1 VRSPVSRAARWAGAL
16 VLAVIV
22 TIAVFSSGNAP
33 AAGDVTASGQ
43 PGTTQ
48 TEFGPLTPSDVDLL
62 VKVRQAGLWETPTGQ
77 QMQQRATNS
86 VVQEVGRRISTEH
99 IELDAIVRQAADQL
113 GVTLPSQPSAQ
124 QQGWMQE
131 ISARTGAD
139 YDRTAINLL
148 RQAHG
153 KVLPVIAQVRSGT
166 RNELVREFATTSATF
181 VTRHHEYLES
191 TGLVDFAA
199 LPEPPAPAA
208 APVPAAS
215 AAGSGGSAPV
225 LTASGGQEGGTFGGA
240 LAAVR
245 DASLSSWLAAALAF
259 VAVLGGGALL
269 DMLLR
274 DRSRPRPAGPGG
286 AGPGGTYAPPQP
298 FPGPQ
303 PRPPAPPR
311 NHPARPRPAG
321 PHRPGGPATFGLLVI
336 GVLTLPP
343 ALEGAVS
350 PSPAPS
356 GSAAVA
362 AGFAALEPAPDRVLA
377 LVAATE
383 DEPADG
389 NGRNNNGEN
398 NGGNEGGDN
407 NAGGDGGD
415 AAEGNDAREALN
427 QALAARQAD
436 QQAGQGQN
444 DGQGRNEDN
453 QNQNENDNQD
463 QNNSEDQNNNEEN
476 QNDEQ
481 GQNNDENQ
489 NEAAAE
495 EFPGREDAAPPAID
509 DFADIG
515 EVNQI
520 VSEPTPDGN
529 ASTGSF
535 VSECGTP
542 DPALRNSDNWIVA
555 PGTVNGAQHM
565 HDYIG
570 STATD
575 ASTDAGDLLVSETTC
590 ELDNRSTFFWP
601 VLRDTSQV
609 GPDDN
614 DDGGGLDGNVGEI
627 IEPAQVVM
635 QFLGNPTGPVSPMPQ
650 LLRVITGDAKAVTN
664 GADNVQAQWT
674 CRGFEDRATTQYP
687 LCPDGS
693 RLLRV
698 LDFPSCW
705 DGENLDSE
713 DHRSHMAFADEE
725 TGACPQDTVAVPQLR
740 MILAYDQ
747 PGGRNF
753 ALDGFPDQQHHP
765 ATDHGDFVN
774 GMPDEL
780 MDAVVECLNEGLQ
793 C

>member
-22 TIAVFSSGNAP
+22 MVAVFSSGGTGDGD
-33 AAGDVTASGQ
+33 AAANTAATANGAVDQQSVT
-43 PGTTQ
+43 TTTS
-48 TEFGPLTPSDVDLL
+48 TEFGPLTASDVDLL

-86 VVQEVGRRISTEH
+86 VVREVGRRISVEH
-99 IELDAIVRQAADQL
+99 TELDAIVRQTAGQL

-131 ISARTGAD
+131 ISARTGAE
-139 YDRTAINLL
+139 YDRTAVNLL

-153 KVLPVIAQVRSGT
+153 KVLTVIAQVRSGT
-166 RNELVREFATTSATF
+166 RNELVREFATTSAQF

-191 TGLVDFAA
+191 TGLVDFAS

-208 APVPAAS
+208 APAPAAPA
-215 AAGSGGSAPV
+215 AAGTGGAAPVYPAGGSATV
-225 LTASGGQEGGTFGGA
+225 GGA

-245 DASLSSWLAAALAF
+245 DASVSSWLAAVLAF

-274 DRSRPRPAGPGG
+274 ERPRTQPVGAARPAAPPARPFPAPPQRPPVPPRIHPSPRRPAG
-286 AGPGGTYAPPQP
+286 Q
-298 FPGPQ
+298 
-303 PRPPAPPR
+303 RMR
-311 NHPARPRPAG
+311 
-321 PHRPGGPATFGLLVI
+321 GGPAVFGLLVI
-336 GVLTLPP
+336 GVLALPP

-350 PSPAPS
+350 PPAQQPT
-356 GSAAVA
+356 SAAA
-362 AGFAALEPAPDRVLA
+362 AGFAALDPAPDHVLA

-383 DEPADG
+383 DEPSDGEKADKDEKAG
-389 NGRNNNGEN
+389 ENKDGEGGDRREALTEALADRRGDGAGAGEKNDGAANGDQQENDENKDENKNDEKENGEN
-398 NGGNEGGDN
+398 ENG
-407 NAGGDGGD
+407 
-415 AAEGNDAREALN
+415 
-427 QALAARQAD
+427 
-436 QQAGQGQN
+436 
-444 DGQGRNEDN
+444 
-453 QNQNENDNQD
+453 
-463 QNNSEDQNNNEEN
+463 EN
-476 QNDEQ
+476 QN
-481 GQNNDENQ
+481 
-489 NEAAAE
+489 AADD
-495 EFPGREDAAPPAID
+495 EFPGREDAAPPALA

-515 EVNQI
+515 EVNQL
-520 VSEPTPDGN
+520 VSDPTPDAN

-535 VSECGTP
+535 VAECGPP

-555 PGTVNGAQHM
+555 PGKPNGAQHM

-575 ASTDAGDLLVSETTC
+575 NSTEAGDLLASDTNC
-590 ELDNRSTFFWP
+590 DLDNRSTFYWP

-614 DDGGGLDGNVGEI
+614 QDGGGLDGNVGEI

-664 GADNVQAQWT
+664 GPDNVRAQWT
-674 CRGFEDRATTQYP
+674 CRGFEDRVTTQYP
-687 LCPDGS
+687 LCPEGS

-713 DHRSHMAFADEE
+713 DHRSHITFPDEDS
-725 TGACPQDTVAVPQLR
+725 GACPQDTVAVPKLR

>member
-1 VRSPVSRAARWAGAL
+1 MRSPVSRAARWAGAL

-22 TIAVFSSGNAP
+22 MVAVFNSGGTGDNGVAVDQQSS
-33 AAGDVTASGQ
+33 
-43 PGTTQ
+43 TTTR
-48 TEFGPLTPSDVDLL
+48 TEFGPLTASDVDLL

-77 QMQQRATNS
+77 QMQQRAVNA
-86 VVQEVGRRISTEH
+86 VVQEVGSRISLEH
-99 IELDAIVRQAADQL
+99 TELDAIVRQTADQL
-113 GVTLPSQPSAQ
+113 GVTLPSQPSTQ

-131 ISARTGAD
+131 ISAQNGAD
-139 YDRTAINLL
+139 YDRTAVNLL

-153 KVLPVIAQVRSGT
+153 KVLPVIANVRSGT
-166 RNELVREFATTSATF
+166 RNQLVREFATTAAQF

-191 TGLVDFAA
+191 TGLVDFEA

-208 APVPAAS
+208 APAPAAS
-215 AAGSGGSAPV
+215 AAAGTGGTTPV
-225 LTASGGQEGGTFGGA
+225 RTASGSPANADGGGFGSA

-245 DASLSSWLAAALAF
+245 EASLSSWLAAVLAF

-274 DRSRPRPAGPGG
+274 DHSRPVGAAPAGLRPA
-286 AGPGGTYAPPQP
+286 QP
-298 FPGPQ
+298 FPAPP
-303 PRPPAPPR
+303 PRLPAPPR
-311 NHPARPRPAG
+311 LHPPRRRPAAQ
-321 PHRPGGPATFGLLVI
+321 HRPGGPAVFGLLIV
-336 GVLTLPP
+336 GVLALPP
-343 ALEGAVS
+343 LLEGAVS
-350 PSPAPS
+350 APVQPST
-356 GSAAVA
+356 SAAA
-362 AGFAALEPAPDRVLA
+362 AGFAALDPAPDHVLA
-377 LVAATE
+377 LVAATKDGPSDDEKE
-383 DEPADG
+383 DEKNDENDEAEKADSG
-389 NGRNNNGEN
+389 
-398 NGGNEGGDN
+398 EGG
-407 NAGGDGGD
+407 
-415 AAEGNDAREALN
+415 DAREALS
-427 QALAARQAD
+427 QALA
-436 QQAGQGQN
+436 
-444 DGQGRNEDN
+444 DGQGERDRGDEKKKDDQKDENEDAEKKE
-453 QNQNENDNQD
+453 NEKK
-463 QNNSEDQNNNEEN
+463 EEN
-476 QNDEQ
+476 AGD
-481 GQNNDENQ
+481 D
-489 NEAAAE
+489 
-495 EFPGREDAAPPAID
+495 EFPGRENAALPSLA

-515 EVNQI
+515 EVRQI
-520 VSEPTPDGN
+520 VADPTPDAN

-535 VSECGTP
+535 VAECGQP

-555 PGTVNGAQHM
+555 PGKPNGAQHM
-565 HDYIG
+565 HDYLG

-575 ASTDAGDLLVSETTC
+575 SSTDASDLLASRTTC
-590 ELDNRSTFFWP
+590 DLDNRSTFFWP
-601 VLRDTSQV
+601 VLRDTSQL
-609 GPDDN
+609 GSDEN
-614 DDGGGLDGNVGEI
+614 QDGGGLDGNIGEI
-627 IEPAQVVM
+627 LEPAQVVM

-650 LLRVITGDAKAVTN
+650 LLRIVTGDAKAVTN
-664 GADNVQAQWT
+664 GPDNVRAQWT

-713 DHRSHMAFADEE
+713 DHRAHIAFADED

>member
-1 VRSPVSRAARWAGAL
+1 MRSPVSRAARWAGAL

-22 TIAVFSSGNAP
+22 TVAVFNSGGTGGDGVAVDQQSS
-33 AAGDVTASGQ
+33 V
-43 PGTTQ
+43 GTTTR
-48 TEFGPLTPSDVDLL
+48 TEFGPLTASDIDLL

-77 QMQQRATNS
+77 QMEQRATNS
-86 VVQEVGRRISTEH
+86 VVRDVGRRISVEH
-99 IELDAIVRQAADQL
+99 TDLDEIVRRTADQL

-124 QQGWMQE
+124 QQGWMEE
-131 ISARTGAD
+131 ISAQTGAE
-139 YDRTAINLL
+139 YDRTAVNLL

-153 KVLPVIAQVRSGT
+153 KVLPVIAEVRSGT
-166 RNELVREFATTSATF
+166 RNELVREFATTAAQF

-191 TGLVDFAA
+191 TGLVDFEA
-199 LPEPPAPAA
+199 LPEPPGPAA
-208 APVPAAS
+208 APAPAAS
-215 AAGSGGSAPV
+215 AAAGTGGAAPV
-225 LTASGGQEGGTFGGA
+225 LTANGSPSDGSATFGA
-240 LAAVR
+240 LAAIR
-245 DASLSSWLAAALAF
+245 DASVSSWLAAVLAF
-259 VAVLGGGALL
+259 VAVLGGGALV

-274 DRSRPRPAGPGG
+274 DRSRTRPAG
-286 AGPGGTYAPPQP
+286 AAPAYPPAQP
-298 FPGPQ
+298 FPAPP

-311 NHPARPRPAG
+311 LHPQRRRPAG
-321 PHRPGGPATFGLLVI
+321 QRRPGGPAVFGLLVI
-336 GVLTLPP
+336 GVLALPP
-343 ALEGAVS
+343 VLEGAVS
-350 PSPAPS
+350 PPAQPS
-356 GSAAVA
+356 TSTAVA
-362 AGFAALEPAPDRVLA
+362 AGFAALDPAPDHVMA
-377 LVAATE
+377 LVAAKE
-383 DEPADG
+383 DEPSDEDGGKDGGNRDSDNDKADG
-389 NGRNNNGEN
+389 DKAG
-398 NGGNEGGDN
+398 
-407 NAGGDGGD
+407 NAGAG
-415 AAEGNDAREALN
+415 EENDAREALS
-427 QALAARQAD
+427 QSLAARQAD
-436 QQAGQGQN
+436 QDGGDDQN
-444 DGQGRNEDN
+444 AENDNKQNNN
-453 QNQNENDNQD
+453 QNNENQNNENDD
-463 QNNSEDQNNNEEN
+463 EKNEN
-476 QNDEQ
+476 
-481 GQNNDENQ
+481 
-489 NEAAAE
+489 AADDD
-495 EFPGREDAAPPAID
+495 FPGREDAAPPAIA

-515 EVNQI
+515 EVNQL
-520 VSEPTPDGN
+520 VSNPAPDGN

-535 VSECGTP
+535 VAECGTP

-565 HDYIG
+565 HDYLG

-590 ELDNRSTFFWP
+590 DLDNRSTFFWP
-601 VLRDTSQV
+601 VLRDTGQIGV
-609 GPDDN
+609 DDN

-635 QFLGNPTGPVSPMPQ
+635 QFLGNPTEPVSPMPQ

-664 GADNVQAQWT
+664 GPDNVRAQWT

-687 LCPDGS
+687 LCPEGS

-713 DHRSHMAFADEE
+713 DHRSHIAFADED

-780 MDAVVECLNEGLQ
+780 MNAVVDCLNEGLQ

>member
-1 VRSPVSRAARWAGAL
+1 VRSPVSRTARWAGAL

-33 AAGDVTASGQ
+33 AAGDVTAQ
-43 PGTTQ
+43 PGTTR

-86 VVQEVGRRISTEH
+86 VVQEVGRRLAIEH
-99 IELDAIVRQAADQL
+99 TELDSIVRQTAAQL
-113 GVTLPSQPSAQ
+113 GATLPSQPSAQ

-166 RNELVREFATTSATF
+166 RNELVREFATTAAQF
-181 VTRHHEYLES
+181 VTRHHEYLEN
-191 TGLVDFAA
+191 TGLVNFAA

-208 APVPAAS
+208 APAPAAS

-286 AGPGGTYAPPQP
+286 AGGTYAPPQP

-311 NHPARPRPAG
+311 NRPARPRPAG
-321 PHRPGGPATFGLLVI
+321 PRRPGGPATFGLLVI
-336 GVLTLPP
+336 GVLALPP
-343 ALEGAVS
+343 VLEGAVS

-362 AGFAALEPAPDRVLA
+362 AGFAALEPAPDHVLA
-377 LVAATE
+377 LVAAAE

-389 NGRNNNGEN
+389 NG
-398 NGGNEGGDN
+398 GG
-407 NAGGDGGD
+407 
-415 AAEGNDAREALN
+415 AAEGNDARDALN
-427 QALAARQAD
+427 QALAARQA
-436 QQAGQGQN
+436 GQGQN
-444 DGQGRNEDN
+444 DGQGQNEDN
-453 QNQNENDNQD
+453 QNQNENNDQD
-463 QNNSEDQNNNEEN
+463 QDNE
-476 QNDEQ
+476 
-481 GQNNDENQ
+481 ENQ
-489 NEAAAE
+489 NEAATE
-495 EFPGREDAAPPAID
+495 EFPGRENAAPPAID

-515 EVNQI
+515 QINQI

-542 DPALRNSDNWIVA
+542 DPALRNSDNWIAA

-575 ASTDAGDLLVSETTC
+575 ASTDAGELLVSETTC

-664 GADNVQAQWT
+664 GADNVRAQWT

-687 LCPDGS
+687 LCPGGS

-725 TGACPQDTVAVPQLR
+725 SGACPQDTVAVPQLR

>member
-33 AAGDVTASGQ
+33 AAGDVAANAQ

-48 TEFGPLTPSDVDLL
+48 TEFGPLTASDVDLL

-77 QMQQRATNS
+77 QMQQRAANA
-86 VVQEVGRRISTEH
+86 VVQEVGRRLAIEH
-99 IELDAIVRQAADQL
+99 TELDAIVRQTAEQL
-113 GVTLPSQPSAQ
+113 GATLPSQPSAQ
-124 QQGWMQE
+124 QQAWMEE
-131 ISARTGAD
+131 ISARTGTD
-139 YDRTAINLL
+139 YDRTAVNLL

-166 RNELVREFATTSATF
+166 RNELVREFATTSAQF

-208 APVPAAS
+208 APAAS
-215 AAGSGGSAPV
+215 AGSGGTTPV
-225 LTASGGQEGGTFGGA
+225 LTTGSSTEGESDAFAGA
-240 LAAVR
+240 LTALR

-269 DMLLR
+269 DMVLR
-274 DRSRPRPAGPGG
+274 DRSRPRTGGPGGGPGG
-286 AGPGGTYAPPQP
+286 AGAQPRP
-298 FPGPQ
+298 FPGPP
-303 PRPPAPPR
+303 PRPPMQLR
-311 NHPARPRPAG
+311 NQPVRRRPAD
-321 PHRPGGPATFGLLVI
+321 PRRPGGPAAFGLLVI
-336 GVLTLPP
+336 GVLALPP
-343 ALEGAVS
+343 LLEGAVS
-350 PSPAPS
+350 PPAEPS
-356 GSAAVA
+356 RSAAVA
-362 AGFAALEPAPDRVLA
+362 AGFDALDPAPDHVLA

-383 DEPADG
+383 DADEPAGDSADNG
-389 NGRNNNGEN
+389 NDNNGNDN
-398 NGGNEGGDN
+398 NGGNN
-407 NAGGDGGD
+407 NGSEAERDAGGGEGGGD
-415 AAEGNDAREALN
+415 AAESDDPREALS
-427 QALAARQAD
+427 QALAARQAGQD
-436 QQAGQGQN
+436 NEQNQNDAENQNNQQNQN
-444 DGQGRNEDN
+444 DG
-453 QNQNENDNQD
+453 
-463 QNNSEDQNNNEEN
+463 EDQNDQEN
-476 QNDEQ
+476 QI
-481 GQNNDENQ
+481 GG
-489 NEAAAE
+489 AADE
-495 EFPGREDAAPPAID
+495 EFPGREEAGPPAID

-520 VSEPTPDGN
+520 VSDPTPDAN

-575 ASTDAGDLLVSETTC
+575 ASTDAGDLLASETTC
-590 ELDNRSTFFWP
+590 DLDNRSTFFWP

-609 GPDDN
+609 GADDN
-614 DDGGGLDGNVGEI
+614 EDGGGLDGNVGEI
-627 IEPAQVVM
+627 VEPAQVVM

-664 GADNVQAQWT
+664 GPDNVRAQWT

-713 DHRSHMAFADEE
+713 DHRSHIVFADEE
-725 TGACPQDTVAVPQLR
+725 TGACPEDSVAVPQLR

>member
-1 VRSPVSRAARWAGAL
+1 MRSPVSGAARWAGAL

-22 TIAVFSSGNAP
+22 MVAVFNSGSTADGV
-33 AAGDVTASGQ
+33 AVDQQAGATA
-43 PGTTQ
+43 TKR
-48 TEFGPLTPSDVDLL
+48 TEFGPLTGSDVDLL

-77 QMQQRATNS
+77 QMEQRATNG
-86 VVQEVGRRISTEH
+86 VVRDVGRRIAAEH
-99 IELDAIVRQAADQL
+99 IELDAIVRRTADQL
-113 GVTLPSQPSAQ
+113 GATLPSQPSAQ
-124 QQGWMQE
+124 QQGWMAE
-131 ISARTGAD
+131 ISAQNGAE
-139 YDRTAINLL
+139 YDRTAVNLL

-166 RNELVREFATTSATF
+166 RNELVRDFATTAAQF

-191 TGLVDFAA
+191 TGLVDFEA

-208 APVPAAS
+208 APASAAS
-215 AAGSGGSAPV
+215 AAAGTGGAAPV
-225 LTASGGQEGGTFGGA
+225 LTANGGTAAASGGFDGVLT
-240 LAAVR
+240 AVR
-245 DASLSSWLAAALAF
+245 EVSLSSWLAAVLAF

-274 DRSRPRPAGPGG
+274 DRTRTTPAGPTP
-286 AGPGGTYAPPQP
+286 AASYPPQRP
-298 FPGPQ
+298 FPAP

-311 NHPARPRPAG
+311 IHPARRRPA
-321 PHRPGGPATFGLLVI
+321 PQRRPGGPAVFGLLVI
-336 GVLTLPP
+336 GVLALPP
-343 ALEGAVS
+343 LLEGAVS
-350 PSPAPS
+350 PPPQPS
-356 GSAAVA
+356 TSAAVA
-362 AGFAALEPAPDRVLA
+362 AGFAALDPAPEHVLA
-377 LVAATE
+377 LVAE
-383 DEPADG
+383 KKNEPSDDEKSDDDKD
-389 NGRNNNGEN
+389 
-398 NGGNEGGDN
+398 EGKNGDN
-407 NAGGDGGD
+407 QNDDNQNDDKAAGDQ
-415 AAEGNDAREALN
+415 AEGDDAREALN
-427 QALAARQAD
+427 QALAARQAE
-436 QQAGQGQN
+436 QGGAEDRNAENENDDRNGDNNQN
-444 DGQGRNEDN
+444 GDN
-453 QNQNENDNQD
+453 QNDKQDGNGQNENDQ
-463 QNNSEDQNNNEEN
+463 
-476 QNDEQ
+476 
-481 GQNNDENQ
+481 DEN
-489 NEAAAE
+489 AADDD
-495 EFPGREDAAPPAID
+495 FPGRENAAPPALG

-515 EVNQI
+515 EVNQL
-520 VSEPTPDGN
+520 VSDPTPDAN

-542 DPALRNSDNWIVA
+542 DPALRNSDNWIAA
-555 PGTVNGAQHM
+555 PGKVNGAQHM

-570 STATD
+570 SAATD
-575 ASTDAGDLLVSETTC
+575 SSTEAGDLLVSETTC

-614 DDGGGLDGNVGEI
+614 QDGGGLDGNVGEI
-627 IEPAQVVM
+627 LEPAQVVM
-635 QFLGNPTGPVSPMPQ
+635 QFLGNPTEPVSPMPQ

-664 GADNVQAQWT
+664 GPDNVRAQWT

-687 LCPDGS
+687 LCPQGS

-713 DHRSHMAFADEE
+713 DHRSHMAFADEDS
-725 TGACPQDTVAVPQLR
+725 GACPQDTVAVPQLR

>member
-22 TIAVFSSGNAP
+22 MIAVFNSASTGDDVAVDQQSSI
-33 AAGDVTASGQ
+33 
-43 PGTTQ
+43 TTR
-48 TEFGPLTPSDVDLL
+48 TEFGPLTASDVDLL

-77 QMQQRATNS
+77 QMQQRATNT
-86 VVQEVGRRISTEH
+86 VVQEVGRRLSTEH
-99 IELDAIVRQAADQL
+99 TELDAIVRQTADQL

-124 QQGWMQE
+124 QQGWMEE
-131 ISARTGAD
+131 ISARTGTD
-139 YDRTAINLL
+139 YDRTAVNLL

-166 RNELVREFATTSATF
+166 RNELIREFATTSAQF

-199 LPEPPAPAA
+199 LPEPPTPAA
-208 APVPAAS
+208 VPAPAS
-215 AAGSGGSAPV
+215 AAAAAAGTGAGTPV
-225 LTASGGQEGGTFGGA
+225 LTAGGSPEGGNGTFDGVA
-240 LAAVR
+240 AAVR
-245 DASLSSWLAAALAF
+245 EASVSSWLAAALAF

-274 DRSRPRPAGPGG
+274 DRSRTRPAGPTPV
-286 AGPGGTYAPPQP
+286 ASYPPPRP
-298 FPGPQ
+298 FPGP

-311 NHPARPRPAG
+311 IHPVRRRPASQR
-321 PHRPGGPATFGLLVI
+321 RPGGPAAFGLLVV
-336 GVLTLPP
+336 GVLALPP
-343 ALEGAVS
+343 LLEGAVS
-350 PSPAPS
+350 PPAQPS
-356 GSAAVA
+356 TSAAVA
-362 AGFAALEPAPDRVLA
+362 AGFAALDPTPGHVLA
-377 LVAATE
+377 LVAATD
-383 DEPADG
+383 DEPSDEG
-389 NGRNNNGEN
+389 EDNKNNDDNRNET
-398 NGGNEGGDN
+398 E
-407 NAGGDGGD
+407 GDGAD
-415 AAEGNDAREALN
+415 NAEAGKGNDGREALN
-427 QALAARQAD
+427 QALASRQAERD
-436 QQAGQGQN
+436 GAGNAEQN
-444 DGQGRNEDN
+444 DN
-453 QNQNENDNQD
+453 QNNNQNDNDENKDDQNENDQND
-463 QNNSEDQNNNEEN
+463 QNDN
-476 QNDEQ
+476 
-481 GQNNDENQ
+481 
-489 NEAAAE
+489 AADD
-495 EFPGREDAAPPAID
+495 EFPGREDAAPPALA

-515 EVNQI
+515 QVNQL
-520 VSEPTPDGN
+520 VSDPTPDANG
-529 ASTGSF
+529 STGSF

-542 DPALRNSDNWIVA
+542 EAALRNSDNWIAA

-565 HDYIG
+565 HDYVG
-570 STATD
+570 SVATD

-614 DDGGGLDGNVGEI
+614 QDGGGLDGNVGEI
-627 IEPAQVVM
+627 IEPAQIVM

-725 TGACPQDTVAVPQLR
+725 TGACPQDSVAVPQLR

-780 MDAVVECLNEGLQ
+780 MDAVVECLNEGLR